1 MATRTLGSRYLLEQ
15 QIGQGGMGVV
25 WRGRD
30 KISGAPFAIK
40 VLRSEYS
47 ADPDAV
53 TRFVRE
59 RTVLMKFRHPAV
71 VSVHDMIVEGDQL
84 ALVMDLVEGGDLNAY
99 RQRSGG
105 RLPWPETTR
114 IGAQICDG
122 LDAAHRAG
130 IIHRDL
136 KPANVL
142 LAGGQVRLADFGVAR
157 IVGDQSATTT
167 GIVLGTAHYL
177 APEMLT
183 GGQPS
188 PASDMYALGITL
200 YEVLAGK
207 PPFTGHVGAIM
218 HDHIATAPARIPG
231 LPDPLWELV
240 SACLSKQPEAR
251 PAAAAM
257 SRALRD
263 PALAAPPPAAQAAPR
278 DVALATS
285 PPAALA
291 AGPFGGLPAAP
302 AMPAG
307 PPAPRAAQPAVAGAG
322 LPPRR
327 GKEAKRSAM
336 IIAAAGVAA
345 LLCVLAG
352 VAALTHLGPFGH
364 GHKTVAGGP
373 TVTADGV
380 TAPTPGASGGSG
392 AASSRAG
399 SKSGKRISPRSSPS
413 SSPSASPSASS
424 RSSKPS
430 PSSPARSSSSSRST
444 TYGPE
449 LIVNGSFDSD
459 TLTGWRSNGV
469 GLVTGGGPGGA
480 NAVKLQGADEA
491 GVFQAVYGLAPGTT
505 YLVTGWGEAAGGDV
519 RIGVGDTDDSHEV
532 GGSVTSSSW
541 TKVSI
546 TYTLATDQTSVNVF
560 CVQGGPYIG
569 YCADLTFQQVKK
581 S

>member
-1 MATRTLGSRYLLEQ
+1 
-15 QIGQGGMGVV
+15 MGVV

-30 KISGAPFAIK
+30 KISGAPFAVK

-84 ALVMDLVEGGDLNAY
+84 ALVMDLVEGGDLNVH

-105 RLPWPETTR
+105 RLPWLETVR

-122 LDAAHRAG
+122 LDAAHQAG

-142 LAGGQVRLADFGVAR
+142 LAGGQVRLADFGIAR

-167 GIVLGTAHYL
+167 GTVLGTAHYL

-188 PASDMYALGITL
+188 
-200 YEVLAGK
+200 
-207 PPFTGHVGAIM
+207 
-218 HDHIATAPARIPG
+218 
-231 LPDPLWELV
+231 
-240 SACLSKQPEAR
+240 
-251 PAAAAM
+251 AA
-257 SRALRD
+257 
-263 PALAAPPPAAQAAPR
+263 
-278 DVALATS
+278 
-285 PPAALA
+285 
-291 AGPFGGLPAAP
+291 
-302 AMPAG
+302 
-307 PPAPRAAQPAVAGAG
+307 
-322 LPPRR
+322 
-327 GKEAKRSAM
+327 
-336 IIAAAGVAA
+336 
-345 LLCVLAG
+345 LAG
-352 VAALTHLGPFGH
+352 VAALTHLGPFGS
-364 GHKTVAGGP
+364 GHKTVAGGATGP
-373 TVTADGV
+373 SAGAGTQ
-380 TAPTPGASGGSG
+380 PTPDANRGPGAVSPST
-392 AASSRAG
+392 G
-399 SKSGKRISPRSSPS
+399 SKSGHRASPRHSPS
-413 SSPSASPSASS
+413 SSPSASPSPSS
-424 RSSKPS
+424 RSARPRASAS
-430 PSSPARSSSSSRST
+430 ARASSGGSA

-449 LIVNGSFDSD
+449 LIANGSFASD
-459 TLTGWRSNGV
+459 TLEGWRSNGV

-491 GVFQAVYGLAPGTT
+491 GVFQAVYGLTPGTS
-505 YLVTGWGEAAGGDV
+505 YLVTGWGEAAGGSV
-519 RIGVGDTDDSHEV
+519 RIGVGDTDYTHEV

-541 TKVSI
+541 TKVSQ

-560 CVQGGPYIG
+560 CVEGGPYIG
-569 YCADLTFQQVKK
+569 YCADLTFQQVHK

>member
-84 ALVMDLVEGGDLNAY
+84 ALVMDLVEGGDLNVY

-105 RLPWPETTR
+105 RLSWFEAMR

-142 LAGGQVRLADFGVAR
+142 LAGGQVRLADFGIAR

-200 YEVLAGK
+200 YEVLAGQ

-218 HDHIATAPARIPG
+218 HDHIATVPARIPG
-231 LPDPLWELV
+231 LPDPLWDLV

-251 PAAAAM
+251 PAAGAM

-263 PALAAPPPAAQAAPR
+263 PALAAGPFGGVPAAQAAPR
-278 DVALATS
+278 A
-285 PPAALA
+285 AAL
-291 AGPFGGLPAAP
+291 
-302 AMPAG
+302 
-307 PPAPRAAQPAVAGAG
+307 PAPPPAAQPAVPGAG

-336 IIAAAGVAA
+336 ILAAAGVAA

-352 VAALTHLGPFGH
+352 VAALTHLGPFGS
-364 GHKTVAGGP
+364 GHKTVAGGTTGP
-373 TVTADGV
+373 SVTADGV
-380 TAPTPGASGGSG
+380 TAPTPGASGASG
-392 AASSRAG
+392 AASSHAG
-399 SKSGKRISPRSSPS
+399 SKSGKRISPRNSPS
-413 SSPSASPSASS
+413 SSSPASPSASS
-424 RSSKPS
+424 RSSEPS
-430 PSSPARSSSSSRST
+430 PSSSARSSAPSSSSGST

-449 LIVNGSFDSD
+449 LVVNGSFDSD
-459 TLTGWRSNGV
+459 TLAGWRSNGV

-541 TKVSI
+541 RKVSM
-546 TYTLATDQTSVNVF
+546 TYTLATGQTSVNVF
-560 CVQGGPYIG
+560 CIQGGPYIG
-569 YCADLTFQQVKK
+569 YCADLTFQQIKK